1 MSSTL
6 MPVVF
11 VSHGSPE
18 IAVRETPAHK
28 FLNAFA
34 SDLTQPKQIL
44 VVSAHWETEHPL
56 VATGETPETI
66 YDFGPRFDKRLW
78 DITYDAPGAV
88 DLARDAETLL
98 REAGFEVGEDGARG
112 RDHGVWTP
120 LHLMFPA
127 RRIPVTQLSI
137 QPALSPRH
145 HFEIGRALRP
155 LRERGVLILASGAIT
170 HNLSEFR
177 GREID
182 DTPPDWVIGF
192 RDWMHDKIIAGDVD
206 ALLDYRASAPHGER
220 NHPEDEHL
228 LPIFTA
234 LGAAGARDRAT
245 RAHASVEYGVIGMDA
260 YRWDAA

>member
-34 SDLTQPKQIL
+34 SGLTQPKQIL

-182 DTPPDWVIGF
+182 ETPPDWVTASATGCTTRSSREMSTPCSTIGPAH
-192 RDWMHDKIIAGDVD
+192 RTGNATTRKTSISCPSSQRSARLAQGTGQP
-206 ALLDYRASAPHGER
+206 ARTRASSMA
-220 NHPEDEHL
+220 
-228 LPIFTA
+228 
-234 LGAAGARDRAT
+234 
-245 RAHASVEYGVIGMDA
+245 
-260 YRWDAA
+260 